1 MFSLPMP
8 RPFGARA
15 SHAIFVAAAGLL
27 TGLFGWVATSPR
39 LLVHINWDAGS
50 FIHQIAD
57 GGVRWSSAPWNAH
70 FGMQYMYML
79 FFWAARFLGGTP
91 IDGARLLDACC
102 LAIVAALL
110 ADAGIR
116 VTGSRLIAG
125 LVVAFWASAFVT
137 EFLVFTLEDNLV
149 FLTPATGI
157 LWLCAVR
164 AEKWGARESI
174 LAGLLAAAAGLMS
187 IQGVIYVLPPLYVA
201 VVLRRREIS
210 AWLRAR
216 DAGLTLVALFAGAI
230 GFAGFVSVTS
240 SLRLRL
246 ALSVL
251 FARPDPSQFPKT
263 MAEMGK
269 LLADVSG
276 SLNTLGVATSL
287 QLFSNRIVFSPAWLV
302 GIGGLVMLVELAV
315 VVATTV
321 WSWRRRCFGP
331 HVFAATLLLFTVAT
345 ALYRDVAYAYLKRT
359 DFVPLIGGFLVIAC
373 VQALPA
379 SGRLRKIAVLALA
392 LLVAAQSFAAW
403 RWRRAEAGTYVTL
416 DQTVIGRRV
425 PGYHGIPGE
434 GSFFQHFRALRQAHP
449 TACAF
454 VFDAS
459 EVAHGR
465 WNPDLSGSIWSELPA
480 HIIIGNPAEMAKW
493 RRKMRVLDPQ
503 SARKTLSGCEWI
515 SPVAQQSLAR

>member
-1 MFSLPMP
+1 
-8 RPFGARA
+8 
-15 SHAIFVAAAGLL
+15 
-27 TGLFGWVATSPR
+27 VATSPR
-39 LLVHINWDAGS
+39 FLVHINWDAGS
-50 FIHQIAD
+50 FIHQIAA
-57 GGVRWSSAPWNAH
+57 GGVRWSNAPWNAH
-70 FGMQYMYML
+70 FGMQYAYL
-79 FFWAARFLGGTP
+79 VFFWLARLVGGTD

-102 LAIVAALL
+102 LATIAALL

-116 VTGSRLIAG
+116 VAGSRLVAG
-125 LVVAFWASAFVT
+125 LAVAFWASAFVT
-137 EFLVFTLEDNLV
+137 QFLVFTLEDNLV

-164 AEKWGARESI
+164 AEKWGVWESI
-174 LAGLLAAAAGLMS
+174 AAGLLAAASGLMS
-187 IQGVIYVLPPLYVA
+187 VQGVIYVLPPLYVA
-201 VVLRRREIS
+201 VVLRRRETA

-216 DAGLTLVALFAGAI
+216 NAALTILALFAGAI
-230 GFAGFVSVTS
+230 GFAAFVSITS
-240 SLRLRL
+240 TLPLRT

-263 MAEMGK
+263 MAETVK
-269 LLADVSG
+269 LFADVSG
-276 SLNTLGVATSL
+276 SLKTLGIATVL
-287 QLFSNRIVFSPAWLV
+287 QLFSNRIPFSAAWLV
-302 GIGGLVMLVELAV
+302 VIGGLVMLVELAV

-321 WSWRRRCFGP
+321 WAWRRRCFGP

-359 DFVPLIGGFLVIAC
+359 DFLPLIGGFLVIAC
-373 VQALPA
+373 AQALPA
-379 SGRLRKIAVLALA
+379 ATRLRKIAVLALA
-392 LLVAAQSFAAW
+392 LVVAAQSFAAW

-449 TACAF
+449 SACAF

-480 HIIIGNPAEMAKW
+480 HTIIGNPVEMAKW
-493 RRKMRVLDPQ
+493 RRRMHVLDPQ
-503 SARKTLSGCEWI
+503 AASKSLSGCEWI
-515 SPVAQQSLAR
+515 SPAAQQTLAQVKLP